1 MEITV
6 RTGVLLDKLA
16 ITYRTNQ
23 SKNGTNKN
31 IIEGSA
37 FGHICSRIDENF
49 NSLIMDRM
57 KRNC

>member
-6 RTGVLLDKLA
+6 RTGVLLGKLA

-31 IIEGSA
+31 IIKVCMISYTVELT
-37 FGHICSRIDENF
+37 RI
-49 NSLIMDRM
+49 LTPL
-57 KRNC
+57 